1 MFAIYVFVFSVS
13 DYTWLLTSDKGFST
27 SYDKQKHTSL
37 SSYLYFVKFNMHPN
51 VSDWPPHHL
60 MLEGRFLL
68 DNPVLSFQLW
78 LDSFCSN
85 DRTHSYSPS
94 ETLMAELDPIVMVKT
109 AAGETME
116 NTSEHLLLVLSF
128 NNDISPEP
136 IIGGAP

>member
-1 MFAIYVFVFSVS
+1 
-13 DYTWLLTSDKGFST
+13 
-27 SYDKQKHTSL
+27 
-37 SSYLYFVKFNMHPN
+37 
-51 VSDWPPHHL
+51 

-85 DRTHSYSPS
+85 DRMHSYSPS
-94 ETLMAELDPIVMVKT
+94 ETLMAELDPIIMVKT